1 MPEAHEY
8 VVELKSAAP
17 HQSRERLLQRF
28 AGDKGRPE
36 ARLVEGLRLMLDG
49 D

>member
-8 VVELKSAAP
+8 AAELKSAAP

-36 ARLVEGLRLMLDG
+36 GRLVEGLRLMLDG